1 MTPDLP
7 RGVRVTGAS
16 GFVGSALC
24 TELAARGVAVTKAAR
39 GVAITADAG
48 SDVIIHLA
56 ARVHV
61 MGETSADA
69 LPLYRAAN
77 TVATLDLARQAA
89 AAGVR
94 RFIFVSTVKVNGEG
108 GSAAYRESDTPALT
122 DPYAISKWEAEQ
134 GLREIAAQTG
144 MEVVIVRPPLVY
156 GPGVRANFR
165 SMMRWLARGVP
176 LPLGAIY
183 NRRSLVA
190 LDNLVDF
197 LIVCATHPAAANQ
210 TFLVSDG
217 EDLST
222 SELLRRLAS
231 ALGRPARLLPVP
243 AALLT
248 AAASLLGKGD
258 VARRVCGSLC
268 VDIGKARSVLGWSPP
283 LAVDEALRRNAADFL
298 QRERS

>member
-1 MTPDLP
+1 MASEIP
-7 RGVRVTGAS
+7 RRIGVTGAS

-24 TELAARGVAVTKAAR
+24 AELAARGVAVSKVTRGALIAAGE
-39 GVAITADAG
+39 GV
-48 SDVIIHLA
+48 DVVIHLA
-56 ARVHV
+56 ALVHV
-61 MGETSADA
+61 MGEVASDA

-94 RFIFVSTVKVNGEG
+94 RFVFVSTIKVNGEG
-108 GSAAYRESDTPALT
+108 RSEAYRESDTPAPT

-156 GPGVRANFR
+156 GQGVRANFL
-165 SMMRWLARGVP
+165 SMMRWLERGVP
-176 LPLGAIY
+176 LPLGSID

-197 LIVCATHPAAANQ
+197 LIVCATHPCAANEI
-210 TFLVSDG
+210 FLVSDG

-222 SELLRRLAS
+222 SELMRRMATT
-231 ALGRPARLLPVP
+231 LGRPARLLPVP
-243 AALLT
+243 GALLT
-248 AAASLLGKGD
+248 AAACLLGKRD
-258 VARRVCGSLC
+258 VARRLCGSLC
-268 VDIGKARSVLGWSPP
+268 VDIAKARSLLGWMP
-283 LAVDEALRRNAADFL
+283 LLDVDEALYRTAADFL
-298 QRERS
+298 QRERR